1 MYIVIAGG
9 GIIGFHIAS
18 LLAEEGQEVVVV
30 EQSEEALENIRRQL
44 DVKTVHGNAATPKV
58 LREAEVDRADL
69 VLAVT
74 NSDETNMI
82 TCFMAKELGAGTTA
96 ARIRNPGYSGYFVAP
111 AKSAMAPRKI
121 VRPKSLGIDVFINPE
136 AEAAK
141 EIMDILSGFYSTP
154 VENFAN
160 GLIQIREFRVEGEAL
175 VDKALGDI
183 AFPKPCVVAA
193 IVREGGI
200 VMPNADEVITEGD
213 SVYLIAPREF
223 MDELGKMF
231 SQPKRPARK
240 VVILGGGRIG
250 FLTAEGLGKR
260 GVKVKVIE
268 NDLDLCQEIAAQ
280 LEETEVLQGDGTDRN
295 FLIEQGVP
303 SADAFVAT
311 TESDEINILC
321 GLLAKNLGVPRS
333 LVVINKPGYIPL
345 AEAIGVDVAAL
356 PALLAADKITR
367 FVLRGGVIATALLEG
382 QQLEAIEFVTSPQ
395 AHIANKKIT
404 EAGLPKEAVAGAIVR
419 NELVIIPP
427 GDSVVKPGEHVIIV
441 APLSAIP
448 SVEKL
453 FQ

>member
-175 VDKALGDI
+175 VDKTLGDI

>member
-303 SADAFVAT
+303 SADYFVAT

-367 FVLRGGVIATALLEG
+367 FVLRGGGISTALLEG

>member
-9 GIIGFHIAS
+9 GVIGFHIAS

-74 NSDETNMI
+74 NSDETNMV

-175 VDKALGDI
+175 VDKVLGDI

-250 FLTAEGLGKR
+250 FLTAEGLGGR

>member
-1 MYIVIAGG
+1 MYIIIAGG